1 MSDLIANFDVL
12 HFSVVRYKVLCKM
25 KGQGKRV
32 FDKVK
37 TPVKKVWKK
46 LNRQRGKHF
55 KNVKK
60 PDTALKTL
68 YPKTKTLNIVYSLS
82 IKGLYDHHAVVI
94 VESRKPFKCSI
105 YHSTASLKDILELGE
120 VSSFKHSEVTS
131 VDEIYSVLG
140 VKDSKSEINFCLYPN
155 MDSKSAVEKRI
166 DELKQHIVDR
176 PYYSFS
182 SVNCEHIA
190 TFLMTGVGQSYQLQ
204 NMGVLKRTLCDIL
217 DPFSFYKY
225 FFGSMLVSSF
235 GVMASLEVDLLL
247 VMEICVRENRHK
259 SVGLKEKVSD
269 RQMFKYTAYFVIKL
283 LLAIMSFCGMEICMF
298 PPVFFILPPIFGMV
312 YDCIHQEHDLN
323 IHDRINKTT
332 DRKDIEHMV
341 HVL

>member
-1 MSDLIANFDVL
+1 MKDAGAISDRLARYDVL
-12 HFSVVRYKVLCKM
+12 HFSIARYKILCKM
-25 KGQGKRV
+25 KGIGKRG

-37 TPVKKVWKK
+37 TQMKKILKK
-46 LNRQRGKHF
+46 LKKKERKDVKIMKSQSKTPNELGLGK
-55 KNVKK
+55 K
-60 PDTALKTL
+60 L
-68 YPKTKTLNIVYSLS
+68 LNDSLS
-82 IKGLYDHHAVVI
+82 TKGVYEHHAVVI
-94 VESRKPFKCSI
+94 VESRSPLKCSI
-105 YHSTASLKDILELGE
+105 YHSTALLKDILELGE
-120 VSSFKHSEVTS
+120 VSIFKRSEAAS

-140 VKDSKSEINFCLYPN
+140 VTYNKLDMNVCLYPK

-166 DELKQHIVDR
+166 EELKYHIVDR

-204 NMGVLKRTLCDIL
+204 NMGVLKRTLCDFL
-217 DPFSFYKY
+217 DPLSFYKY

-259 SVGLKEKVSD
+259 FVRLKRKVSD

-283 LLAIMSFCGMEICMF
+283 LLAMISFCGMEMCIL
-298 PPVFFILPPIFGMV
+298 PPMLFFILPPIFGMV
-312 YDCIHQEHDLN
+312 YDCIHQEHDVN
-323 IHDRINKTT
+323 MHDRMNKTT
-332 DRKDIEHMV
+332 DRKDIEH
-341 HVL
+341 